1 MNQFEPIAIV
11 GQSCVLPGAHSP
23 AQLWANVLA
32 GKSAISAVPA
42 ERWGLPRDS
51 VMGTPSNA
59 SDRTWSDKGGY
70 VTGFQFD
77 ATGTT
82 IDAAELRA
90 LDPLFQLTIHTVREA
105 LRNAN
110 LQGTPTTGLV
120 LGNLSF
126 PSAGQARY
134 AESVWLGKSP
144 RPHAKNRFNSGLPA
158 HLTARA
164 LGLGAGAFALD
175 AACASSLYAI
185 KLACDRLHD
194 RSADVMIAGAV
205 NQADDLFIHV
215 GFCAL
220 SAMSK
225 TGQSRPFHRDADGL
239 VPAEGAGFVVLERL
253 SDAIA
258 RGHKVLGVIRGVG
271 LSNDGRG
278 RGLLAPSEEGQER
291 ALRSAYEQA
300 GLQPSDVS
308 LLECHATGTPV
319 GDATELRSMARVFAG
334 TSGIPI
340 GSLKSNL
347 GHLIT
352 AAGVAGLIKV
362 LAAMEHGKKPP
373 TLHVDQPNPALE
385 GTPFR
390 VLREAE
396 AWTGPKRAGIS
407 AFGFGGNNAHLIVES
422 VELTPSPSRERVGVR
437 ASSQIAI
444 VGIGARVGQG
454 DSASDFTRE
463 LLTGKVSN
471 GPRQTVTVGLEGL
484 KFPPNDLQQSLS
496 QQTTVLEAAREA
508 AHGIKLPRERT
519 SVLIGM
525 GCDAEVSRYGARW
538 RLASEGTDAAWLKTA
553 RDGIVPVLQS
563 SGVVGTMPNIPANR
577 INSQLDVAGPA
588 FTVSSEEASGIT
600 ALRLAARALA
610 AGEIDAALVG
620 AVDMSH
626 EVVHQTAL
634 KELGLSA
641 APGDAAVV
649 LVMKRLEDARRDGDT
664 VFATLT
670 PHPDPLPRGEGVQF
684 GEGSIDLV
692 ASFGKSHAANGL
704 LHVAAAALALRHAA
718 RPKSGGVATPWFGAR
733 SANIS
738 VSVLEAAQATS
749 QLAGGDV
756 AAWLG
761 EAPAK
766 LHVFSGANKAGALA
780 ALTARTQSNTGPAR
794 LVLVAADEL
803 ELEARADQARR
814 WLESGGPVPEGVAFR
829 EAPIAGQSAFVFT
842 GAAAAYAGMG
852 RELALALPKQVA
864 AVAERC
870 SELKSATDWL
880 YGPGD
885 GNPKH
890 PLDQLWG
897 SSFVCQLH
905 AEISRRVLGITP
917 HATIGYSSGESN
929 ALFAM
934 GAWNDLGEMIKAS
947 RAGSI
952 FTSDLVGT
960 FEAPRKAWKKL
971 GSTGS
976 TWSNYLVSAPVAQ
989 VKGAI
994 AQEPLVHLTSINT
1007 SDDCVIGGEAT
1018 AVERVVKALGTE
1030 RTLPLGY
1037 DIAAHCPEVEEIRD
1051 AWWKL
1056 HHRAVTDVPNVRFY
1070 TNATNSS
1077 FKASAEAA
1085 ADAITGQA
1093 LRTLDFTKTIENAWA
1108 DGVRVFIE
1116 HGPRG
1121 LCAGWIRKILGE
1133 REHVVVSLDVA
1144 GRSGVRQVLNA
1155 TASLVAAGVKVD
1167 TAALEKLIAEGAPKK
1182 KLAGPVLTLAAH
1194 APPVLPLPAK
1204 RGEGGGEGPS
1214 VQPSQPIAQPLGEPK
1229 TLMTPAPKLEPV
1241 LQNRQQSLS
1250 PTLSP
1255 AGERETVT
1263 AVVAPSRVFTAPV
1276 APAPA
1281 PVFAAPAHVQVPQMN
1296 DTLSRFMAQQAQ
1308 LAAVHREFLA
1318 QQAAVH
1324 ERFLALQQSA
1334 EAGLRQAYG
1343 IASQGRPPVTI
1354 QAAPQ
1359 PQLPAPVIAPPPVVI
1374 ARPAPAPVVQ
1384 APVIAPPP
1392 PAVVAKPAPAPLIAI
1407 PVQTNAAKPG
1417 PKYDRKQLEILA
1429 GGKISSV
1436 FGPAFESQDGYARQV
1451 RMPEPPLLLADR
1463 VTGIDAVPGSMGKGT
1478 LWTETDVK
1486 ADSWYLD
1493 DEGRMPAGVMIESG
1507 QADLLL
1513 ISYLGIDSLNKGERV
1528 YRLLGCDLTYRG
1540 GLPVPG
1546 ETLAYDIHVDGHAT
1560 QGDVRLFFFHYDCH
1574 IDGKPRLSVRNGQAG
1589 FFTDEELANSAGVLW
1604 DANEEKPAAAQ
1615 VDAPFVKL
1623 EKTKLSSTEL
1633 NAFASGRPYEC
1644 FGKGWETAQ
1653 PHVRSPRITSEK
1665 MQFLHEVTELD
1676 HTGGP
1681 WGRGYLR
1688 AETPVTPDDWF
1699 FKGHF
1704 KNDPCMPGTLMFDGC
1719 LQTMAIYLASLG
1731 YTIERDAWR
1740 FEPVPDTKYP
1750 MRCRG
1755 QVTPTSK
1762 HLVYEV
1768 FVSEVSAGP
1777 IPTIWADLLV
1787 TVDGRKAFHA
1797 KRVGLRLVPD
1807 WPMEHWKHL
1816 APAQTQLTGESV
1828 PLRSLSGMVGY
1839 VEPKPCATV
1848 DGFAFDYHSLLA
1860 CAWGP
1865 PSKAFGPFYAR
1876 FDGTRRAARLPGP
1889 PYHFMSRITKL
1900 DGALGGMKPGTGVE
1914 VEYDVPVE
1922 QWYFE
1927 QNGNDTMPFCVVM
1940 EAALQPCGW
1949 LASYVGSALTTE
1961 TDMLFR
1967 NLDGTGTM
1975 FAEIIPTSGIF
1986 KTKVKMTSLSQSAG
2000 MIIENFDVEC
2010 FIGETKVFAMKTVF
2024 GFFPK
2029 EAFENQVGLPVSA
2042 DERTRMTAPAKQTI
2056 ELTTRP
2062 AKYCEGTPKLAGDM
2076 LLMLDRVIEFTPDG
2090 GPKNLGYLRGEKTVD
2105 VDEWFFKAHFFQDPV
2120 QPGSLGIEA
2129 LCQLLQFYMLE
2140 KGMGEG
2146 LKNARF
2152 EPLMLE
2158 KPVTW
2163 KYRGQVVPKNKVI
2176 GSEIQITEIGED
2188 EKGRFAIC
2196 EGWLWVD
2203 GKRIYS
2209 AKNLGMRIVAGPDAP
2224 TPTKKQPKEESLDP
2238 KKDTWLADHCPTWTL
2253 PALPMMSMVDRL
2265 AAAALPLPSGEGRGE
2280 GLVTLTDVQV
2290 NRWLPFPGGAIRL
2303 KTEVEESAVTLL
2315 AWRDSPNPAL
2325 SRFEPVATAKVQKGA
2340 PAAPAPFPPLTGLVT
2355 EADPYASGAL
2365 FHGPAFHYLTSLA
2378 FGANGSSATLRA
2390 ENGSVPRGALHQGL
2404 LDAATHGLPHDNLSR
2419 WSDQIPADVV
2429 GYPYR
2434 IKHLHIFQALPDAG
2448 ELKVEARFVGF
2459 DGEARFPMLDVQVQQ
2474 NGRVL
2479 VDFRLVEVLLPRG
2492 PIGTAPRDERRRFLR
2507 DRQYVPNV
2515 ALSSFDGRTTGL
2527 SAQVLRQSDWL
2538 PGNVATIYDVAP
2550 ERRGDLVAEVAQK
2563 EHVSRRAFVHASA
2576 VTVEPGGARAAV
2588 RPLRF
2593 HPLQVTRAGDD
2604 VLVADASPPVQDL
2617 TAVKTYWRKHFGV
2630 GEWPVE
2636 DLYYGLVERFVGDVV
2651 LADPAAFAAVQG
2663 RSCLYVAN
2671 HQVGVESLLFSM
2683 VISALSKT
2691 PTVTLAKAE
2700 HRTSWLGTLIAHN
2713 FSYPGVIDPGVITF
2727 FDRDDKESLV
2737 KIIGELAG
2745 EMKQRGKSVM
2755 VHVEGTR
2762 SLAGRT
2768 PVQKMSS
2775 SFIDMA
2781 IAIGAPIIPVRLVGG
2796 LPVAPLET
2804 RLEFPVGFGRQDY
2817 WLGAPLMPEQ
2827 LAKLTL
2833 KDRKD
2838 VVIAAMNA
2846 LGPDLSTEVPLP
2858 GDAQFGVAAEGWRSR
2873 TGATAEDAVLFTTLA
2888 GLRNPGAEVK
2898 AMLEGAR
2905 AGKLTVTSDPRSQ
2918 WLGRLAKRLF
2928 GANGPAVEG
2937 LQ

>member
-1 MNQFEPIAIV
+1 MTKFEPIAIV
-11 GQSCVLPGAHSP
+11 GQSCVLPGADSP

-42 ERWGLPRDS
+42 ERWGLPRSS
-51 VMGTPSNA
+51 VMGTPSE
-59 SDRTWSDKGGY
+59 STDRTWSDMGGY

-77 ATGTT
+77 ATGTAV
-82 IDAAELRA
+82 DAAELRA
-90 LDPLFQLTIHTVREA
+90 LDPLFKLTIHTVREA
-105 LRNAN
+105 LRSAN

-158 HLTARA
+158 HLTAKA

-194 RSADVMIAGAV
+194 RTADVMVAGAV

-253 SDAIA
+253 SDALA

-291 ALRSAYEQA
+291 ALRLAYEQA
-300 GLQPSDVS
+300 GLTPSDVS

-334 TSGIPI
+334 TRGMPI

-390 VLREAE
+390 LLREAE

-422 VELTPSPSRERVGVR
+422 VELTPPPSKERVGVR
-437 ASSQIAI
+437 VSSPIAI
-444 VGIGARVGQG
+444 VGVGARVGQG
-454 DSASDFTRE
+454 DSAADFSRE
-463 LLTGKVSN
+463 LLTGKASN
-471 GPRQTVTVGLEGL
+471 APRQTVTVGLEGL

-508 AHGIKLPRERT
+508 AHGVKLPRDRT

-538 RLASEGTDAAWLKTA
+538 RLASEGVDAAWLKTA

-600 ALRLAARALA
+600 ALGLAARALA

-634 KELGLSA
+634 KELGILA

-649 LVMKRLEDARRDGDT
+649 LVLKRLDDARRDGDP
-664 VFATLT
+664 VFAVLA
-670 PHPDPLPRGEGVQF
+670 PHPAPQDEGVHF
-684 GEGSIDLV
+684 GDDSLNL
-692 ASFGKSHAANGL
+692 ASSFGKSHAANGL

-718 RPKSGGVATPWFGAR
+718 RPKSGGLATPWFGAR
-733 SANIS
+733 FANIS
-738 VSVLEAAQATS
+738 VSVLEASRATAQLT
-749 QLAGGDV
+749 GGDV

-761 EAPAK
+761 ESPAK

-780 ALTARTQSNTGPAR
+780 ALAAGTESNSGPAR

-803 ELEARADQARR
+803 ELNARADQARR
-814 WLESGGPVPEGVAFR
+814 WLEGGGPIPEGVAFR
-829 EAPIAGQSAFVFT
+829 EAPITGQTAFVFT

-852 RELALALPKQVA
+852 RELALAFPKQVA
-864 AVAERC
+864 AVAGRC
-870 SELKSATDWL
+870 TELKFATDWL

-905 AEISRRVLGITP
+905 AEISQRVLGLTP
-917 HATIGYSSGESN
+917 SATIGYSSGESN

-976 TWSNYLVSAPVAQ
+976 IWSNYLVSAPVDQ
-989 VKGAI
+989 VKTAL
-994 AQEPLVHLTSINT
+994 ANEPLVHLTSINT
-1007 SDDCVIGGEAT
+1007 PDDCVIGGEAT
-1018 AVERVVKALGTE
+1018 AVERVVKVIGTE

-1070 TNATNSS
+1070 TNASNTW

-1121 LCAGWIRKILGE
+1121 LCAGWIRRILGE

-1167 TAALEKLIAEGAPKK
+1167 SALLEQLIAEGAPKK
-1182 KLAGPVLTLAAH
+1182 KIAGPVLSLAAH
-1194 APPVLPLPAK
+1194 APTPVVPRPAT
-1204 RGEGGGEGPS
+1204 RGVGLGPP
-1214 VQPSQPIAQPLGEPK
+1214 VQPSQPVAQLRAEEK
-1229 TLMTPAPKLEPV
+1229 THMIPAPKLEPV
-1241 LQNRQQSLS
+1241 LQNFN
-1250 PTLSP
+1250 TAP
-1255 AGERETVT
+1255 ALAPSGLRE
-1263 AVVAPSRVFTAPV
+1263 AVVAAPV
-1276 APAPA
+1276 Y
-1281 PVFAAPAHVQVPQMN
+1281 VQVPHMN

-1308 LAAVHREFLA
+1308 LATVHREFIA

-1343 IASQGRPPVTI
+1343 IASQGRPSVTV
-1354 QAAPQ
+1354 Q
-1359 PQLPAPVIAPPPVVI
+1359 PKLQPPPAPVTAPPVVIAKPAPVVQARVI
-1374 ARPAPAPVVQ
+1374 ARPAPAP
-1384 APVIAPPP
+1384 APV
-1392 PAVVAKPAPAPLIAI
+1392 KLD
-1407 PVQTNAAKPG
+1407 AAKPG

-1429 GGKISSV
+1429 SGKISSV
-1436 FGPAFESQDGYARQV
+1436 FGPQFENQDGYARQV

-1513 ISYLGIDSLNKGERV
+1513 ISYLGIDALNQGERV
-1528 YRLLGCDLTYRG
+1528 YRLLGCDLTYSG

-1574 IDGKPRLSVRNGQAG
+1574 VDGKPRLSVRNGQAG

-1604 DANEEKPAAAQ
+1604 DPNEEKPAPAQ
-1615 VDAPFVKL
+1615 VDAPFVEL
-1623 EKTKLSSTEL
+1623 QKTKLTSTEL
-1633 NAFASGRPYEC
+1633 KAFASGRPYAC

-1665 MQFLHEVTELD
+1665 MQFLHEVTQID
-1676 HTGGP
+1676 HKGGP

-1719 LQTMAIYLASLG
+1719 LQTMSIYLASLG

-1740 FEPVPDTKYP
+1740 FEPVPDTRYP

-1777 IPTIWADLLV
+1777 IPTVWADLLV

-1816 APAQTQLTGESV
+1816 APAQTQLTGEAV

-1839 VEPKPCATV
+1839 VEPRPCATV

-1900 DGALGGMKPGTGVE
+1900 EGALGGMKPGTGVE

-1975 FAEIIPTSGIF
+1975 FAEVIPTSGIF

-2010 FIGETKVFAMKTVF
+2010 FIGQTKVFAMKTVF

-2029 EAFENQVGLPVSA
+2029 EAFENQVGLPVSP
-2042 DERTRMTAPAKQTI
+2042 DERTRMTAEAKQTI

-2062 AKYCEGTPKLAGDM
+2062 AKYCESQPKLAGDM

-2090 GPKNLGYLRGEKTVD
+2090 GSKNLGYLRGEKTVD

-2129 LCQLLQFYMLE
+2129 LCQLLQFFMLE

-2146 LKNARF
+2146 IKNARF

-2176 GSEIQITEIGED
+2176 GSEIQITEVGED

-2209 AKNLGMRIVAGPDAP
+2209 AKNLGMRIVSGPDTT

-2238 KKDTWLADHCPTWTL
+2238 KKDTWLADHRPTWTL

-2265 AAAALPLPSGEGRGE
+2265 AAAVSTT
-2280 GLVTLTDVQV
+2280 GLATLTDVQV

-2303 KTEVEESAVTLL
+2303 KTEVQGDDVTLL

-2325 SRFEPVATAKVQKGA
+2325 SRFEPVATAKVRKGA
-2340 PAAPAPFPPLTGLVT
+2340 PAAPAAFPPLTGLVT

-2378 FGANGSSATLRA
+2378 FGRDGSSATLRA
-2390 ENGSVPRGALHQGL
+2390 ENGNVPRGALHQGL

-2419 WSDQIPADVV
+2419 WSTQIPSDVV

-2434 IKHLHIFQALPDAG
+2434 IKHLHVFEALPDAG

-2563 EHVSRRAFVHASA
+2563 EHVSRRAFVHAAA
-2576 VTVEPGGARAAV
+2576 VTVEQGGARAAV

-2617 TAVKTYWRKHFGV
+2617 SAVKAWWRTHFGV

-2683 VISALSKT
+2683 LISALSKT

-2737 KIIGELAG
+2737 KIIGELAV

-2781 IAIGAPIIPVRLVGG
+2781 IAIGAPIVPVRLVGG

-2827 LAKLTL
+2827 LGKLPL
-2833 KDRKD
+2833 KERKD
-2838 VVIAAMNA
+2838 LVIAAMNA
-2846 LGPDLSTEVPLP
+2846 LGPDMSTEVPLP

-2905 AGKLTVTSDPRSQ
+2905 GGKLTVTSDPRSQ

-2937 LQ
+2937 LL